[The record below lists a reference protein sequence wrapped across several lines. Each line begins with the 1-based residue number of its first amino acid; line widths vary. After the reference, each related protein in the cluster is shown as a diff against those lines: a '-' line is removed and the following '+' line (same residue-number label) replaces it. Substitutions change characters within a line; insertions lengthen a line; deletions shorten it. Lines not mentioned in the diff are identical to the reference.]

1 MFGLWWIFIG
11 AISCGVL
18 TFVINIITNTIGNR
32 RNGCAGL
39 YPDEWVCG
47 WVTLIA
53 ATVVDLAIF
62 LPICIFLPIE
72 AHKKVIKYRYD
83 YEMVQEVVLNGKDLE
98 NIKITEKILEYNNWL
113 SEARAD
119 KETWGNW
126 SIYYKEDLDSLKPI
140 VVSRNNNE

>member
-11 AISCGVL
+11 LICCGVL
-18 TFVINIITNTIGNR
+18 ALIVNIVADT
-32 RNGCAGL
+32 L
-39 YPDEWVCG
+39 KYVFDPSDWDWG
-47 WVTLIA
+47 WASLICT
-53 ATVVDLAIF
+53 TVVDLIILLPLCII
-62 LPICIFLPIE
+62 LPIK
-72 AHKKVIKYRYD
+72 AHEKVIKYRYD

-113 SEARAD
+113 SEAKAD
-119 KETWGNW
+119 KETWGNL